1 MKALA
6 MIITTS
12 FLFATLGL
20 SFTLAACGTADTPV
34 CSSIFGMNS
43 SACDKN
49 PLEHHTAIAEQP
61 TLCTLDAIGNAAA
74 LFLIVMITVIVAT
87 ALFTR
92 IVAIANAMTTPHLHP
107 FRIMNPFDPLRFAF
121 IRGTIQNKKDV
132 RRS

>member
-1 MKALA
+1 MKTLA
-6 MIITTS
+6 IAITTS

-43 SACDKN
+43 RACDKN

-61 TLCTLDAIGNAAA
+61 TLCTLDALGSATA
-74 LFLIVMITVIVAT
+74 LFLIIMVAMVVT
-87 ALFTR
+87 TTLFTR
-92 IVAIANAMTTPHLHP
+92 IVALTSAMTTTLLHP

-121 IRGTIQNKKDV
+121 IRGTIQQKRDV
-132 RRS
+132 HVT